1 MKNKSLIYLLIPI
14 VGFVWYKVFIRIKSN
29 LEPETVL
36 ATNSVNTLEKLYLKR
51 DTFALKADYRD
62 PFTDKTPNPSSSTL
76 TSSTTSLSNPLQ
88 NREPKP
94 KIDRTI
100 VWYPIKYYGLLKKVD
115 SKDALAVINVDRE
128 QFFLRKG
135 QEVFDGYKLEQITK
149 DSVLIRY
156 RGEKK
161 YFRKEK

>member
-1 MKNKSLIYLLIPI
+1 MKNKSLIYILIPL
-14 VGFVWYKVFIRIKSN
+14 VAFVWYKVFMRIKSN
-29 LEPETVL
+29 LEPEPVL
-36 ATNSVNTLEKLYLKR
+36 VSNSANTLEKLYLKR
-51 DTFALKADYRD
+51 DTFELKADYRD
-62 PFTDKTPNPSSSTL
+62 PFTDKTPIPSGGFQMPAQ
-76 TSSTTSLSNPLQ
+76 TSGSNPAPK
-88 NREPKP
+88 REPKP
-94 KIDRTI
+94 KVDRSI
-100 VWYPIKYYGLLKKVD
+100 AWYPIKYYGLVKKAG
-115 SKDALAVINVDRE
+115 SKDALAVLNVDRE